1 VIEGLLEGFR
11 ISLSW
16 LNLLYCFLGVTIGTF
31 VGVLPG
37 LGPAAT
43 IALLLP
49 FTYRLDVTTAII
61 FLAGIYYGVSYGGTI
76 TSVLMKIP
84 GEAATVVTCFD
95 GHEMAKRGRAGAAL
109 GIAAFGSF
117 IAGTLGVVGLM
128 LLAPPLANLALLF
141 GPVEY
146 TALMLAGMTLVT
158 YLTTNA
164 LAKALTMAVA
174 GLVLGT
180 VGLDPISG
188 RERFTFGIEV
198 LSDGINIGPLAMGL
212 FGLSEVLVLAEQGV
226 GRADRIRPPRGWRN
240 LLPNR
245 DDWRRSGG
253 PIARGSVLGFLIGVL
268 PGGGAVMASFLSYA
282 MERRLSRHPE
292 QFGRGAIEGVA
303 GPESANN
310 AGTAG
315 AFIPLLTL
323 GLPAN
328 VITAL
333 LLGAFLIHGVTPG
346 PQILQTHPGVFW
358 GVVTSMY
365 VGNVLLLILNVPL
378 IGLFVRVLDV
388 PKAYLSPSIA
398 VACLVGVYTVSAN
411 ASDVLVMVICGLA
424 GYLLR
429 RFDFDLG
436 PLMLAYVLGPLLE
449 RSLRQ
454 ALIISDGNP
463 MIFLTRPVSAIFVA
477 VAILILL
484 TGLWQGRR
492 RFAVPGP

>member
-1 VIEGLLEGFR
+1 
-11 ISLSW
+11 
-16 LNLLYCFLGVTIGTF
+16 
-31 VGVLPG
+31 
-37 LGPAAT
+37 
-43 IALLLP
+43 
-49 FTYRLDVTTAII
+49 
-61 FLAGIYYGVSYGGTI
+61 
-76 TSVLMKIP
+76 
-84 GEAATVVTCFD
+84 
-95 GHEMAKRGRAGAAL
+95 
-109 GIAAFGSF
+109 
-117 IAGTLGVVGLM
+117 
-128 LLAPPLANLALLF
+128 
-141 GPVEY
+141 
-146 TALMLAGMTLVT
+146 
-158 YLTTNA
+158 
-164 LAKALTMAVA
+164 
-174 GLVLGT
+174 
-180 VGLDPISG
+180 
-188 RERFTFGIEV
+188 
-198 LSDGINIGPLAMGL
+198 
-212 FGLSEVLVLAEQGV
+212 
-226 GRADRIRPPRGWRN
+226 
-240 LLPNR
+240 
-245 DDWRRSGG
+245 
-253 PIARGSVLGFLIGVL
+253 
-268 PGGGAVMASFLSYA
+268 

-388 PKAYLSPSIA
+388 PKAYLSPAIA

-429 RFDFDLG
+429 RLDFDLG

-454 ALIISDGNP
+454 ALIISDGDP
-463 MIFLTRPVSAIFVA
+463 VIFLTRPVSAIFVA